1 MPKKEKDNQ
10 EITLKDLES
19 KAYRLLVMRE
29 QINRELQ
36 QVEQEIQKL
45 K

>member
-1 MPKKEKDNQ
+1 MPKKEKDNP
-10 EITLKDLES
+10 ITVEQLES

-29 QINRELQ
+29 QISRELQ